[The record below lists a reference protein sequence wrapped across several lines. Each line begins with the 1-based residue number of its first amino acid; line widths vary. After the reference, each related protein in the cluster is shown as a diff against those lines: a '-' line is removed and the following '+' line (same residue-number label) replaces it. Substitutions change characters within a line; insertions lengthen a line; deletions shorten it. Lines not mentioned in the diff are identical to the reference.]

1 MSRTRTP
8 EARATFRDRRA
19 AERER
24 QSSRR
29 AARAAKYG
37 QTGSIRVIY

>member
-24 QSSRR
+24 QQDRRR
-29 AARAAKYG
+29 ARAEKYG
-37 QTGSIRVIY
+37 TGSIRVIY